1 MFTQS
6 IQVTEGP
13 PARRQTFFISMG
25 GINMKADSSCGRI
38 HHPVVI
44 EGNIEPIC
52 QKLRIPGTFWQNIP
66 KQIHFFEGVSMEPC
80 TLSPYTLS
88 CELSASVRHIK
99 LADIIYWCSRE
110 EDILKSH

>member
-52 QKLRIPGTFWQNIP
+52 QKLRIPGTF
-66 KQIHFFEGVSMEPC
+66 
-80 TLSPYTLS
+80 
-88 CELSASVRHIK
+88 
-99 LADIIYWCSRE
+99 
-110 EDILKSH
+110 